1 MKMEVRLMS
10 FYDLIQ
16 INEKNEYIK
25 FLKLVGSLSR
35 LFSEN
40 AAPYLDS
47 RICENLFCRCFGAEN
62 IARQDCTADAKKG
75 KIGIGIKTW
84 VGNSQQKIAEFN
96 KARPEY
102 AHLTGIDKVK
112 KIAELRNERI
122 RMTLRIHG
130 LEKMIYHVTVRESGK
145 IKIYEC
151 PLEEIDIDKIRIL
164 EQNNK
169 SISFTDNINKYSFN
183 ISKSVLLK
191 KFDDMELKETIDVV
205 ILDNP
210 YKLLE
215 DAFLGANQ
223 SEESKEVFD
232 IAVDYLKPKV
242 PNNPFIYL
250 RLYSYL
256 NNDINNKYVPVKS
269 GLNQWNA
276 GGRARNMDEIYIPI
290 SREDHR
296 RTPGFFPDRDTPFT
310 LLLPNGKS
318 ISAKVC
324 QDASKALMSN
334 PNSSLGKWL
343 LRDVFKLKH
352 GELLTYS
359 FLRKMGIDSV
369 KIEKLS
375 ENSYKINFALL
386 GSYENWMIDYRVDDY
401 ED

>member
-1 MKMEVRLMS
+1 MS
-10 FYDLIQ
+10 FYNTLTTF
-16 INEKNEYIK
+16 EKNEYIK

-40 AAPYLDS
+40 TAPYLDS
-47 RICENLFCRCFGAEN
+47 RICENLFCKCFSAEN
-62 IARQDCTADAKKG
+62 LARQDCTADAKRG
-75 KIGIGIKTW
+75 KVGIGIKTW

-122 RMTLRIHG
+122 ELTMRIHG
-130 LEKMIYHVTVRESGK
+130 LTHMIYHVTVREEGK

-151 PLEEIDIDKIRIL
+151 PLEKIDIDHIQITS
-164 EQNNK
+164 QNDK
-169 SISFTDNINKYSFN
+169 SIAFADGINQYSFN
-183 ISKSVLLK
+183 VSKSVLLK
-191 KFDDMELKETIDVV
+191 KFENMELKDTIDVT
-205 ILDNP
+205 IIDNP

-215 DAFLGANQ
+215 EAFMSDNP
-223 SEESKEVFD
+223 SSESKQAFD
-232 IAVDYLKPKV
+232 FALNYIDPSKQGY
-242 PNNPFIYL
+242 PFIYL

-256 NNDINNKYVPVKS
+256 HNKVDLKYVPEKS

-276 GGRARNMDEIYIPI
+276 GGRARNKDEVYIPI

-310 LLLPNGKS
+310 LILPNGES

-324 QDASKALMSN
+324 QDGSKALMSN
-334 PNSSLGKWL
+334 PNTSLGKWI
-343 LRDVFKLKH
+343 LRDVFKLKDN
-352 GELLTYS
+352 ELLTYS
-359 FLRKMGIDSV
+359 FLRKIGIDSV
-369 KIEKLS
+369 KIEKQS
-375 ENSYKINFALL
+375 ENVYKINFALL
-386 GSYENWMIDYRVDDY
+386 GSYEDWMLDYRIEDY